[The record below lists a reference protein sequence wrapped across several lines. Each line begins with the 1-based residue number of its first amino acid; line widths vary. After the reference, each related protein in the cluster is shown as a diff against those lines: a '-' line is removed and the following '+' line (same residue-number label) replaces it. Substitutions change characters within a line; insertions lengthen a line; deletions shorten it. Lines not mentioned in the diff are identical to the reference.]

1 MAPPTVMIKVPIPA
15 PIQVPAAPV
24 VDSKTA
30 EVTEPRPEPIAPTQF
45 ISGPFFSFS
54 FAISPTL
61 SITWARPCAIT
72 PQARPRH
79 HTSSSQDRRFFT
91 AQLFARLGL

>member
-1 MAPPTVMIKVPIPA
+1 MAPPTVMMKVPMPA

-24 VDSKTA
+24 VESKTA

-61 SITWARPCAIT
+61 SSTWAGPCAIT
-72 PQARPRH
+72 PQARPLH
-79 HTSSSQDRRFFT
+79 HTFASQDRRFFT
-91 AQLFARLGL
+91 ARLVAGLGL